1 MEEEVGPTLIF
12 SKKLRRLRS
21 LFLVEEIVMWWR
33 AFRSAP
39 ADVCNRAM
47 REVFTVGFV
56 SLLPLLLGILIA
68 NIAYFKTHPFSL
80 SDSLGLF
87 AGFLLSGQLFFFAMS
102 FAGSIIF
109 VASDDYNQGNFPP
122 RLWFFLVAVVCS
134 AFSFAFIGLDPKLDS
149 LNNPVVFV
157 VSFLTYAI
165 SAYAFYVLLV
175 LTSIS
180 PPTAEDTNRQA
191 VRDLTGRVLAIREG
205 RDD

>member
-1 MEEEVGPTLIF
+1 
-12 SKKLRRLRS
+12 
-21 LFLVEEIVMWWR
+21 MWWT
-33 AFRSAP
+33 AFRTAP
-39 ADVCNRAM
+39 DDVCKRAM

-68 NIAYFKTHPFSL
+68 NIAFFKNNPFTIY
-80 SDSLGLF
+80 DSLKIF

-122 RLWFFLVAVVCS
+122 RLWFFLVAVTCS
-134 AFSFAFIGLDPKLDS
+134 ALSFAFIGADPKLDT

-165 SAYAFYVLLV
+165 SVYAFYVLLV
-175 LTSIS
+175 LTTIS
-180 PPTAEDTNRQA
+180 PPTAEDTNRQG
-191 VRDLTGRVLAIREG
+191 VSDLTGRVLAIRAEG
-205 RDD
+205 HDD